1 MVTRRSSRSRRT
13 PRTSAKLQYEF
24 DGAGR
29 LVVRD
34 PADLLRP
41 VQVLEGQ
48 VTADRQN
55 RLVYRVT
62 QPRAAGRS
70 ARRITLRGSW
80 GLSPAHELMFRIQ
93 ERSVGS
99 GEPLEL
105 DGGLIEADAQHAV
118 FTLAADASEP
128 AQQISLAGRW
138 QVDERNRLTFLAAH
152 ADGSQDR
159 LTFHGSWELGPR
171 HELRYRVDR
180 PTPRRTQHPDRVV
193 TWLGRWDFSR
203 RHRLVYRLAGAADR
217 TLELSAR
224 LERPILRAADGR
236 LAYQVGIAGRRGE
249 RSTRLV
255 FFGRWQ
261 LLSNASVTF
270 ELPVRDGRREAVE
283 FGGTVRLSARRE
295 FAVRLS
301 DRRGQP
307 LGLTVVFTQRV
318 AQDAA
323 LFVRLR
329 RQGEELEALGGIRV
343 QF

>member
-1 MVTRRSSRSRRT
+1 
-13 PRTSAKLQYEF
+13 
-24 DGAGR
+24 
-29 LVVRD
+29 
-34 PADLLRP
+34 
-41 VQVLEGQ
+41 
-48 VTADRQN
+48 
-55 RLVYRVT
+55 
-62 QPRAAGRS
+62 
-70 ARRITLRGSW
+70 
-80 GLSPAHELMFRIQ
+80 MFRIQ
-93 ERSVGS
+93 ERSVEP

-105 DGGLIEADAQHAV
+105 ESGLIEADAQHAV

-138 QVDERNRLTFLAAH
+138 QVDGRNRLTFLTAH

-180 PTPRRTQHPDRVV
+180 PTPRRTQHSDRVV
-193 TWLGRWDFSR
+193 TWLGRWDFSH

-249 RSTRLV
+249 RSTKLV

-261 LLSNASVTF
+261 LLPNASVTF

-295 FAVRLS
+295 LAVQLR
-301 DRRGQP
+301 DRDGRP
-307 LGLTVVFTQRV
+307 LGVTVVFSRRLG
-318 AQDAA
+318 DRGRW
-323 LFVRLR
+323 FVRLR
-329 RQGEELEALGGIRV
+329 KEGREIEALTGV
-343 QF
+343 QVEF